1 MTVISVS
8 LTNDL
13 LERLDDFVEKS
24 GYSSRSEA
32 LRLAIRDSLNLYSL
46 NRMEK
51 GTVMSTVTIIS
62 ESHQATTHVG
72 LMDLRNVFDEM
83 IFGNMHL
90 HIEGGYCI
98 EIFLVKGESKEVMD
112 FVTKSKGIRGV
123 MEVNHTLTPV
133 SANSF

>member
-13 LERLDDFVEKS
+13 LDRLDEFVEES

-32 LRLAIRDSLNLYSL
+32 LRLAIRDVLNDYKLTKM
-46 NRMEK
+46 NRDELL
-51 GTVMSTVTIIS
+51 STVTIIS
-62 ESHQATTHVG
+62 QSEETAAHLG
-72 LMDLRNVFDEM
+72 LIDLRNGFDDL

-98 EIFLVKGESKEVMD
+98 EIFLVKGPSEKILS
-112 FVTKSKGIRGV
+112 FVNKSKTIRGV
-123 MEVNHTLTPV
+123 IDVNHTLTPMTRE
-133 SANSF
+133 S

>member
-8 LTNDL
+8 LTNNL
-13 LERLDDFVEKS
+13 LDRLDDFVEKS

-32 LRLAIRDSLNLYSL
+32 LRLAIRDSLNQYSL

-51 GTVMSTVTIIS
+51 GTVISTVTILS
-62 ESHQATTHVG
+62 ESHQASAHVG
-72 LMDLRNVFDEM
+72 LMNLRNGFDEM

-98 EIFLVKGESKEVMD
+98 EIFLVKGESGNVMD
-112 FVTKSKGIRGV
+112 FVTQSKSVKGV
-123 MEVNHTLTPV
+123 MEVNYTITPIE
-133 SANSF
+133 

>member
-13 LERLDDFVEKS
+13 LDRLDEFVKKS

-32 LRLAIRDSLNLYSL
+32 LRLAIRDSLNQYSL

-51 GTVMSTVTIIS
+51 GKVISTVTILS
-62 ESHQATTHVG
+62 ESHQAQTHVD
-72 LMDLRNVFDEM
+72 LMDLRNGFDEL

-98 EIFLVKGESKEVMD
+98 EIFLVKGESDVVMD
-112 FVTKSKGIRGV
+112 FVTRSKTIKGV
-123 MEVNHTLTPV
+123 MEVNYTITPIDG
-133 SANSF
+133 

>member
-1 MTVISVS
+1 MTVISIS
-8 LTNDL
+8 LTNKL
-13 LERLDDFVEKS
+13 LHRLDDFVEKS

-32 LRLAIRDSLNLYSL
+32 LRLAIRDSLNQYSL

-51 GTVMSTVTIIS
+51 GTVISTVTILS

-72 LMDLRNVFDEM
+72 LMNLRNGFDEM

-98 EIFLVKGESKEVMD
+98 ETFLVKGESVKVMD
-112 FVTKSKGIRGV
+112 FVTQSKSIKGV
-123 MEVNHTLTPV
+123 MEVNYTITPIDG
-133 SANSF
+133 

>member
-1 MTVISVS
+1 MTVISLS

-13 LERLDDFVEKS
+13 LKRLDDFVESS

-32 LRLAIRDSLNLYSL
+32 LRLAIRDSLNQYSL
-46 NRMEK
+46 KRMEK

-62 ESHQATTHVG
+62 ESHEVTTHVG
-72 LMDLRNVFDEM
+72 LMNLRNNFDEL

-98 EIFLVKGESKEVMD
+98 EIFLVKGESDTVMD
-112 FVTKSKGIRGV
+112 FITKSKAIRGV
-123 MEVNHTLTPV
+123 IEVNFTLTPV
-133 SANSF
+133 S

>member
-8 LTNDL
+8 LTTDL
-13 LERLDDFVEKS
+13 LERLDDFVDKS

-32 LRLAIRDSLNLYSL
+32 LRLAIRDSLNQHSL
-46 NRMEK
+46 NRMER

-62 ESHQATTHVG
+62 ESHEATTHVG
-72 LMDLRNVFDEM
+72 LMELRNKFDEL

-98 EIFLVKGESKEVMD
+98 EIFLVKGESSNVMD
-112 FVTKSKGIRGV
+112 FVSKSKGVRGV
-123 MEVNHTLTPV
+123 MEVNYTITPI
-133 SANSF
+133 NG

>member
-8 LTNDL
+8 LTTDL

-32 LRLAIRDSLNLYSL
+32 LRLAIRDSLNQYSL
-46 NRMEK
+46 NRMKK
-51 GTVMSTVTIIS
+51 GPVMSTVTIIS

-72 LMDLRNVFDEM
+72 LMDLRNGFDEL

-98 EIFLVKGESKEVMD
+98 EIFLVKGDSDQVMD
-112 FVTKSKGIRGV
+112 FVSRSKSVRGV
-123 MEVNHTLTPV
+123 MEVNHTLTPI
-133 SANSF
+133 SG

>member
-13 LERLDDFVEKS
+13 LQRLDDFVEKS

-32 LRLAIRDSLNLYSL
+32 MRLAVRDILNQYSL
-46 NRMEK
+46 QRMEK
-51 GTVMSTVTIIS
+51 GVVMSTVTIIS
-62 ESHQATTHVG
+62 ESQKATTHVG
-72 LMDLRNVFDEM
+72 LMELRNGFDEF

-98 EIFLVKGESKEVMD
+98 EIFLVKGDSEMVMD
-112 FVTKSKGIRGV
+112 FVSKSKAIKGV
-123 MEVNHTLTPV
+123 MGVNYTTTPLE
-133 SANSF
+133 

>member
-13 LERLDDFVEKS
+13 LDRLDQFVEES

-32 LRLAIRDSLNLYSL
+32 LRLAIRDVLNEYKLTKMQRGEVL
-46 NRMEK
+46 
-51 GTVMSTVTIIS
+51 STVTIIS
-62 ESHQATTHVG
+62 ESHESTVHLG
-72 LMDLRNVFDEM
+72 LIDLRNGYDDL

-98 EIFLVKGESKEVMD
+98 EIFLVKGPSDKILS
-112 FVTKSKGIRGV
+112 FVNKSKGIRGV
-123 MEVNHTLTPV
+123 IEVNHTLTPMTPK
-133 SANSF
+133 S